1 MGKRREGR
9 EAAVQFLFC
18 SDINPELSPD
28 DIDVFF
34 SSIRPASPRVRDFAK
49 LLATGVCENRAVIDQ
64 TIEKHTEN
72 YKLNRVSAVDRSILR
87 LAIYEILFREDIPN
101 VVSINEAIE
110 VAKRFGTEESGRFVN
125 GILDNLNRALR
136 QDPGAREGGAM
147 EAARP
152 DVDPA
157 PQP

>member
-18 SDINPELSPD
+18 SDINPELTPD

-34 SSIRPASPRVRDFAK
+34 TTIRPASKSVAEFAK
-49 LLATGVCENRAVIDQ
+49 VLATGVCENRAQIDS
-64 TIEKHTEN
+64 TIETHTDN
-72 YKLNRVSAVDRSILR
+72 YKLDRVSAVDRSILR
-87 LAIYEILFREDIPN
+87 LAIYEILFREDIPS

-125 GILDNLNRALR
+125 GILDNLHR
-136 QDPGAREGGAM
+136 QFKK
-147 EAARP
+147 AASQ
-152 DVDPA
+152 DEKPA
-157 PQP
+157 ESE

>member
-18 SDINPELSPD
+18 ADINPELTPD

-34 SSIRPASPRVRDFAK
+34 TTIRPATKGVREFAK
-49 LLATGVCENRAVIDQ
+49 VLATGVCKHRAEIDT
-64 TIEKHTEN
+64 TIEKHTDN
-72 YKLNRVSAVDRSILR
+72 YKLDRVSAVDRSILR
-87 LAIYEILFREDIPN
+87 LAIYEILFCEDIPS

-125 GILDNLNRALR
+125 GILDNLHR
-136 QDPGAREGGAM
+136 QMKNSAG
-147 EAARP
+147 
-152 DVDPA
+152 DPA
-157 PQP
+157 E

>member
-18 SDINPELSPD
+18 SDINQELGPD
-28 DIDVFF
+28 DIDNFF
-34 SSIRPASPRVRDFAK
+34 NTIRPASPRVREFAK
-49 LLATGVCENRAVIDQ
+49 ILATGVCEQRAEVDA
-64 TIEKHTEN
+64 TIEKHTQN
-72 YKLNRVSAVDRSILR
+72 YKLDRISAVDRSILR
-87 LAIYEILFREDIPN
+87 LAVYELMFRDDIPN

-136 QDPGAREGGAM
+136 AEPDRSTRATPSAADAEPGA
-147 EAARP
+147 
-152 DVDPA
+152 
-157 PQP
+157 